1 MLRLLKATTYFF
13 LTALLLPVSSMTAYA
28 AWTQDSIGWKYE
40 QADASIADSWKQ
52 IDGLWYHFN
61 EAGYMDT
68 GWYTDRDSQKQYLLG
83 ADGAMLTGTQIID
96 NHYFSFNASGE
107 LLGPS
112 VPLHIAGL
120 DNSLLEDAIRQT
132 DSYWAETEYGLSL
145 VNAERV
151 LHGLTPL
158 ALDKDLCN
166 IANYR
171 SAYMERTNY
180 FEHYIDGVDLS
191 NTVSSAYYGKY
202 TSVGENIHC
211 NYSTDGN
218 ALNFSIQDSVLR
230 GFNRYLQSPS
240 HYQNMMDPTYR
251 KIGIGIYSNPSNTK
265 RFFTQIFQ

>member
-1 MLRLLKATTYFF
+1 MLRLSKTITYFF
-13 LTALLLPVSSMTAYA
+13 LTSLLLLSPSITTYA

-40 QADASIADSWKQ
+40 QTNTSITDSWQQ
-52 IDGLWYHFN
+52 INGLWYHFN

-68 GWYTDRDSQKQYLLG
+68 GWYTDNNTQKQYLLG
-83 ADGAMLTGTQIID
+83 SDGAMLTGTQVID

-107 LLGPS
+107 LLGPA
-112 VPLHIAGL
+112 VPLHIDGL
-120 DNSLLEDAIRQT
+120 DDTLLADAVQQT
-132 DSYWAETEYGLSL
+132 DTYWAETEYGLSL
-145 VNAERV
+145 VNAERTS
-151 LHGLTPL
+151 HGLTPL

-180 FEHYIDGVDLS
+180 FEHFIDGVDLS

-211 NYSTDGN
+211 NYSTDGK
-218 ALNFSIQDSVLR
+218 ALNFSVQTSVLR
-230 GFNRYLQSPS
+230 GFNRYLQSPG

-251 KIGIGIYSNPSNTK
+251 RIGIGIYSNPSSTK